1 MTINLIKT
9 ASLKIKSL
17 LFLVLLLNG
26 FTFFSA
32 QEKKDSI
39 YTKIEEFS
47 DKRKFTKFLHK
58 FVFRREADSVSVKTS
73 ASDLDRKKFK
83 GKFIA
88 KITFETVDPFGVSSF
103 EKAGD
108 RKWYDRL
115 ADKIHYETR
124 ASTIKNYLL
133 FKKGEKFNAQKIY
146 ESERLLRSMYFVNRV
161 NIDVKENKTSRDS
174 VNVHVK
180 VLDSWS
186 LVPHLNFSGS
196 EIGGGLSE
204 YNFIGLGHEVSLE
217 HIVNFKEKTNYLSGS
232 YTANNLLGS
241 FVNAQ
246 VLGEKDFEKNERI
259 NFTATREFFSPLT
272 RWAGGFTFEFFK
284 RKVGLPME
292 NADTIP
298 EVQIKVFRQN
308 LWAGYQFPVYDADDG
323 KISKNIAV
331 LGRFQNF
338 QYKDRPEIDSVNFF
352 KNSTSFLAS
361 VVYTDRNFSVQ
372 KNVFRYNL
380 PEDISYGKSFGITS
394 GFLARNG
401 NSEPY
406 LGVSAS
412 IGEMKSWGYY
422 NIKLQYG
429 HFFGNR
435 ESHQNQFRFDGT
447 YFTNLQ
453 DWRFG
458 KIRHFFSPTFAIGN
472 YEDQNSYTNRMNLSS
487 PSEFRP
493 FDADYIGTKKM
504 ILRYQLQMFIN
515 KSWKNFHFSPYFSTA
530 VGWLASSKDSLF
542 QSPIN
547 TRFGVGLLL
556 DNPYLV
562 FNRIQFSF
570 MYYPKVPFDNNSM
583 FEFNHFQNS
592 LMMTNNFSTEV
603 PKFVNFAD

>member
-1 MTINLIKT
+1 MKL
-9 ASLKIKSL
+9 KSL
-17 LFLVLLLNG
+17 IFFVLLING
-26 FTFFSA
+26 FSFFSA
-32 QEKKDSI
+32 QEKKDSV

-58 FVFRREADSVSVKTS
+58 FIFRREADSVSVKTNES
-73 ASDLDRKKFK
+73 ELQRKIYQ
-83 GKFIA
+83 GKFIG

-103 EKAGD
+103 EKAED

-115 ADKIHYETR
+115 ADKVHYETR

-133 FKKGEKFNAQKIY
+133 FKNGEKFNTQKIY

-161 NIDVKENKTSRDS
+161 NIDVKNSKTSKDS

-204 YNFIGLGHEVSLE
+204 YNFLGLGHELNLE
-217 HIVNFKEKTNYLSGS
+217 HIVNFQDKTNYLSGG
-232 YTANNLLGS
+232 YTANNLFGS
-241 FVNAQ
+241 FINAQ
-246 VLGEKDFEKNERI
+246 IVGEKDFEKNERI
-259 NFTATREFFSPLT
+259 NLTATREFFSPLT

-284 RKVGLPME
+284 RKVGLPMQ
-292 NADTIP
+292 NTATIP

-308 LWAGYQFPVYDADDG
+308 LWSGYQFPIYDADNG
-323 KISKNIAV
+323 RISKNIAV

-338 QYKDRPEIDSVNFF
+338 QYKDRPQIDSVNFF
-352 KNSTSFLAS
+352 KNSTSFLGS
-361 VVYTDRNFSVQ
+361 VVYTDRKFSVQ

-380 PEDISYGKSFGITS
+380 QEDISYGKSLGITS
-394 GFLARNG
+394 GFLVRNG
-401 NSEPY
+401 NTKPY

-412 IGEMKSWGYY
+412 LGEIKSWGYY
-422 NIKLQYG
+422 NIKLQFG

-435 ESHQNQFRFDGT
+435 VSGENQFRFDGT
-447 YFTNLQ
+447 YFSNLHH
-453 DWRFG
+453 WRFAQ
-458 KIRHFFSPTFAIGN
+458 IRHFFSPTVAIGN
-472 YEDQNSYTNRMNLSS
+472 DEDQNSYTNRMNLSS

-493 FDADYIGTKKM
+493 FDPDYIGTKK
-504 ILRYQLQMFIN
+504 IVLRYQFQMFIN

-530 VGWLASSKDSLF
+530 VGWLSTSNDSF
-542 QSPIN
+542 FKSATH

-562 FNRIQFSF
+562 FNRIQLSF
-570 MYYPKVPFDNNSM
+570 MYYPKVPFGNNSLS
-583 FEFNHFQNS
+583 EFNHFQNS
-592 LMMTNNFSTEV
+592 MMPMSSFSTEV